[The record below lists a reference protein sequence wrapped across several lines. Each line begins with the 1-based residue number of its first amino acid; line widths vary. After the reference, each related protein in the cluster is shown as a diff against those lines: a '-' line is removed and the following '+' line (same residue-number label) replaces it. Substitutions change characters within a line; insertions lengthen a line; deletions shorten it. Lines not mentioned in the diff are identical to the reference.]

1 MDLSNAIK
9 HRLDFLVQRQG
20 VVSGNIANVNTPDY
34 AARDI
39 DFRALVDRSAAGGVQ
54 MAATNSQHIGGA
66 SDISGGLAGTLNTKS
81 YPVRLDGNAVVVEEE
96 MLKMGS
102 IRSEHALL
110 NSAYAKYTQMYKTA
124 ISTGR

>member
-9 HRLDFLVQRQG
+9 HRMDFLVQRQG
-20 VVSGNIANVNTPDY
+20 VVSGNVANVNTPDY

-39 DFRALVDRSAAGGVQ
+39 DFRALADRAAGNVGINT
-54 MAATNSQHIGGA
+54 TNSHHLGGA
-66 SDISGGLAGTLNTKS
+66 GGLAGAAAGQLSTES
-81 YPVRLDGNAVVVEEE
+81 YPVRLDGNAVVIEEE

-102 IRSEHALL
+102 IRSEHALM
-110 NSAYAKYTQMYKTA
+110 NSAYAKYTQMYRTA

>member
-1 MDLSNAIK
+1 MDLSNALK
-9 HRLDFLVQRQG
+9 HRLDYLVQRQG
-20 VVSGNIANVNTPDY
+20 IVSGNVANVNTPDY

-39 DFRALVDRSAAGGVQ
+39 DFRALTEKALGGTGMV
-54 MAATNSQHIGGA
+54 ATDGQHIGGA
-66 SDISGGLAGTLNTKS
+66 GSNGSSSTGSLNMES
-81 YPVRLDGNAVVVEEE
+81 HPVRLDGNAVVIEEE

-110 NSAYAKYTQMYKTA
+110 NSAYSKYAQMYKTA

>member
-1 MDLSNAIK
+1 MDLSNALK
-9 HRLDFLVQRQG
+9 HRMDFLVQRQG
-20 VVSGNIANVNTPDY
+20 IVSGNIANVNTPDY

-39 DFRALVDRSAAGGVQ
+39 DFRAMTERHLAGQGMVTTDQQHLNGVGG
-54 MAATNSQHIGGA
+54 GGA
-66 SDISGGLAGTLNTKS
+66 MAGALNTKT
-81 YPVRLDGNAVVVEEE
+81 YPVRLDGNAVTIEEE